1 LRRLRGHAIEGRT
14 LNFERRTLNIEP
26 IPTHPV
32 PIEAAITSEKHGNR
46 ERGKEPVSEAVE

>member
-1 LRRLRGHAIEGRT
+1 MQSRDRRP
-14 LNFERRTLNIEP
+14 NFERRMLNIEP

-46 ERGKEPVSEAVE
+46 ERGKEPVSEAFE